1 MPNSLIKANSMQKKY
16 SRIFILFWT
25 ALLLISLVLPLFA
38 GDYYTRFISLI
49 FIYIILAIGYN
60 ISAGFSGITSFAFAA
75 HYGVGAYVSAVA
87 ITRYNMPFLVGLLA
101 GAIASG
107 IVGLAVSLPSSKVKH
122 HYLALISIGL
132 LGIVQQVLNEWQWF
146 TGGSGGMYIPSWNFF
161 NIVLDTFQKY
171 YFIFVIMLFCVVL
184 QRNLLKS
191 RWGRDLIAIKNNE
204 IAAAGVGINFSKY
217 RIAGY
222 FLCSMLA
229 GLAGS
234 VYASFSGYLSPDTFN
249 FEFTVFIL
257 LMAVVGGEGTLT
269 GPIIGAVFVTV
280 IPMLFNA
287 TPDLKQIVFGA
298 LLVILPQIMPAGI
311 AGNIKKYFK
320 EIDNNKYIL
329 EKAEQNE
336 FDIARNVTENNTGT
350 VDILVVKGLTKRFG
364 GVTAVD
370 GLDMTIKRGTIH
382 SLIGPNGAGK
392 STTVNMITGIDKPT
406 EGSIIFN
413 GEEIT
418 GNKMFNLTRKGL
430 SRTYQHVRLF
440 NNLSVVE
447 NVAIGGR
454 LSYTYSIIDSIL
466 RTRKMKKEERK
477 SFHEAMEYLKIID
490 LEDKANYDP
499 ESLSAGQQKLLEL
512 ARALYMKPELLVL
525 DEPCAGLSET
535 ETKEFSKIIKKI
547 RNAGISILLIEHHMD
562 LVMEISDYIT
572 VIDYGKKIA
581 EGDPV
586 SVNSNPVVRT
596 AYLGE
601 GA

>member
-16 SRIFILFWT
+16 SRIFKMVC
-25 ALLLISLVLPLFA
+25 AAALLISFVLPLFA
-38 GDYYTRFISLI
+38 GDYYMRLISLI
-49 FIYIILAIGYN
+49 FIYIILAVGYN

-101 GAIASG
+101 GALASG
-107 IVGLAVSLPSSKVKH
+107 LVGLVVSLPASKVKH

-132 LGIVQQVLNEWQWF
+132 LEIVQQILNEWQWF
-146 TGGSGGMYIPSWNFF
+146 TGGSGGMYIPSWDIFSISLN
-161 NIVLDTFQKY
+161 NFQKY
-171 YFIFVIMLFCVVL
+171 YVIFIIMLFCVVL
-184 QRNLLKS
+184 QRNLMKS

-204 IAAAGVGINFSKY
+204 IAAAGVGINYSKY

-222 FLCSMLA
+222 FLSSILA

-257 LMAVVGGEGTLT
+257 LMAVVGGEGTLS
-269 GPIIGAVFVTV
+269 GPIIGAVFVTF

-287 TPDLKQIVFGA
+287 APDLKQIVFGA
-298 LLVILPQIMPAGI
+298 LLVILPQVMPAGI
-311 AGNIKKYFK
+311 AGTIKKYFK
-320 EIDNNKYIL
+320 EIDNNNYIV
-329 EKAEQNE
+329 EKTEGNE
-336 FDIARNVTENNTGT
+336 FDIERNVIKNNSEIE
-350 VDILVVKGLTKRFG
+350 DILVVKGLTKRFG

-370 GLDMTIKRGTIH
+370 GLDMTIKRGTVH

-392 STTVNMITGIDKPT
+392 STTVNMITGIDKPS
-406 EGSIIFN
+406 EGSITFN
-413 GEEIT
+413 GKEIT
-418 GNKMFNLTRKGL
+418 GDKFFNLTKKGL

-454 LSYTYSIIDSIL
+454 LFYSYSIIDSIF

-477 SFHEAMEYLKIID
+477 SFHEAMEYLKIIN
-490 LEDKANYDP
+490 LNDKANYDP

-512 ARALYMKPELLVL
+512 ARALYMKPDLLVL

-535 ETKEFSKIIKKI
+535 ETMEFAKIIHKI
-547 RNAGISILLIEHHMD
+547 RNAGISILMIEHHMD

-581 EGDPV
+581 EGDPA
-586 SVNSNPVVRT
+586 SVNTNPVVKT

>member
-1 MPNSLIKANSMQKKY
+1 MPNSLLKANSKQKKY
-16 SRIFILFWT
+16 SRIFTMFCT
-25 ALLLISLVLPLFA
+25 VSLLVSFVLPLFA
-38 GDYYTRFISLI
+38 GDYYMRIISLI
-49 FIYIILAIGYN
+49 FIYMILAIGYN

-87 ITRYNMPFLVGLLA
+87 ITRYNMPFLIGLLA
-101 GAIASG
+101 GALASG
-107 IVGLAVSLPSSKVKH
+107 LVGLVVSLPASKVKH

-132 LGIVQQVLNEWQWF
+132 LEIVQQILNEWQWF
-146 TGGSGGMYIPSWNFF
+146 TGGAGGMYIPSWNIF
-161 NIVLDTFQKY
+161 NIMLNNFQKY
-171 YFIFVIMLFCVVL
+171 YFILIIMLFCVAL
-184 QRNLLKS
+184 QRNLRKS

-222 FLCSMLA
+222 FLSSMLA

-257 LMAVVGGEGTLT
+257 LMAVLGGEGTLS
-269 GPIIGAVFVTV
+269 GPIIGAVIATFV
-280 IPMLFNA
+280 PMLFNA

-298 LLVILPQIMPAGI
+298 LLVVLPQVMPAGI
-311 AGNIKKYFK
+311 SGTIKKYFK
-320 EIDNNKYIL
+320 EIDNNKYIVDQT
-329 EKAEQNE
+329 EQNE
-336 FDIARNVTENNTGT
+336 FDIESNVMKNHSEME
-350 VDILVVKGLTKRFG
+350 DILVVKGLTKRFG

-370 GLDMTIKRGTIH
+370 GLDMTIKRGTVH

-392 STTVNMITGIDKPT
+392 STTVNMITGIDKPS
-406 EGSIIFN
+406 EGSITFN
-413 GEEIT
+413 GKEIT
-418 GNKMFNLTRKGL
+418 GDKIFNLTRKGL

-440 NNLSVVE
+440 KNLSVVE

-454 LSYTYSIIDSIL
+454 LFYTYSIVDSIF

-477 SFHEAMEYLKIID
+477 SFHEAMEYLKIIN
-490 LEDKANYDP
+490 LYDKANYDP

-512 ARALYMKPELLVL
+512 ARALYMKPDLLVL

-535 ETKEFSKIIKKI
+535 ETLEFSKIIHKI

-581 EGDPV
+581 EGDPA
-586 SVNSNPVVRT
+586 SVTINPVVKT

>member
-1 MPNSLIKANSMQKKY
+1 MPNSLLKANSKQKKY
-16 SRIFILFWT
+16 SRIFTMFCT
-25 ALLLISLVLPLFA
+25 VSLLVSFVLPLFA
-38 GDYYTRFISLI
+38 GDYYMRIISLI
-49 FIYIILAIGYN
+49 FIYMILAIGYN

-87 ITRYNMPFLVGLLA
+87 ITRYNMPFLIGLLA
-101 GAIASG
+101 GALASG
-107 IVGLAVSLPSSKVKH
+107 LVGLVVSLPASKVKH

-132 LGIVQQVLNEWQWF
+132 LEIVQQILNEWQWF
-146 TGGSGGMYIPSWNFF
+146 TGGAGGMYIPSWNIF
-161 NIVLDTFQKY
+161 NIMLNNFQKY
-171 YFIFVIMLFCVVL
+171 YFILIIMLFCVAL
-184 QRNLLKS
+184 QRNLRKS

-222 FLCSMLA
+222 FLSSMLA

-257 LMAVVGGEGTLT
+257 LMAVLGGEGTLS
-269 GPIIGAVFVTV
+269 GPIIGAVIATFV
-280 IPMLFNA
+280 PMLFNA

-298 LLVILPQIMPAGI
+298 LLVVLPQVMPAGI
-311 AGNIKKYFK
+311 SGTIKKYFK
-320 EIDNNKYIL
+320 EIDHNKYIVDQT
-329 EKAEQNE
+329 EQNE
-336 FDIARNVTENNTGT
+336 FDIQSNFMKDHSEME
-350 VDILVVKGLTKRFG
+350 DILVVKGLTKRFG

-370 GLDMTIKRGTIH
+370 GLDMTIKRGTVH

-392 STTVNMITGIDKPT
+392 STTVNMITGIDKPS

-413 GEEIT
+413 GKEIT
-418 GNKMFNLTRKGL
+418 GNKIFNLTRKGL

-440 NNLSVVE
+440 TNLSVVE

-454 LSYTYSIIDSIL
+454 LFYTYSIFDSIF

-477 SFHEAMEYLKIID
+477 SFHEAMEYLKIIN
-490 LEDKANYDP
+490 LYDKANYDP

-512 ARALYMKPELLVL
+512 ARALYMKPDLLVL

-535 ETKEFSKIIKKI
+535 ETLEFSKIIHKI

-581 EGDPV
+581 EGDPA
-586 SVNSNPVVRT
+586 SVTTNPVVKT